1 MLAAA
6 AAAIGAGSV
15 FAVKT
20 VLPQQAAS
28 MAASVRALG
37 ERAATFRLSD
47 LNPIRSIYEGVKSK
61 ITSSNPGEGYN
72 LKFSS
77 TLPFT
82 FSGPIKLPAPI
93 EIDQRAVNRAI
104 AAGINAQVKQNY
116 QRSQAMIQ
124 YGRNPIAWHGAPPH

>member
-1 MLAAA
+1 MLAARHRGDRSRVRPRGQDRA
-6 AAAIGAGSV
+6 PERP
-15 FAVKT
+15 
-20 VLPQQAAS
+20 LRWPP
-28 MAASVRALG
+28 VRALG

-77 TLPFT
+77 TLPFA

-116 QRSQAMIQ
+116 QRSRAMIQ